1 MVSVPR
7 PEYRSQRRSRR
18 RQCALICGALSYFA
32 AFVAG
37 VLALLSIALGTGSAA
52 LDAAVVA
59 AGLTLIACGLWAAD
73 HHARVQTRAPT
84 RMHTV

>member
-37 VLALLSIALGTGSAA
+37 VLALLSIALGTGAAA
-52 LDAAVVA
+52 LDAVFVA
-59 AGLTLIACGLWAAD
+59 AGFILMAFALWMAD
-73 HHARVQTRAPT
+73 HHTRVAARAPT
-84 RMHTV
+84 RIHTV

>member
-1 MVSVPR
+1 MVSVSR

-37 VLALLSIALGTGSAA
+37 VLALLSIALGTGAAA
-52 LDAAVVA
+52 LDAAFLA
-59 AGLTLIACGLWAAD
+59 AAFILTAFVLWVAD
-73 HHARVQTRAPT
+73 HHARVDARAPT